1 MIKEYLGR
9 KAKAFT
15 KAFTISYTDPPG
27 APSSLAPRPALL
39 RATRTNMAARASVV
53 VAAAA
58 VSASG
63 LKAFGLTV

>member
-1 MIKEYLGR
+1 MWRY
-9 KAKAFT
+9 
-15 KAFTISYTDPPG
+15 YDTDPPG

-53 VAAAA
+53 VADAA

-63 LKAFGLTV
+63 SKAFGLTV

>member
-1 MIKEYLGR
+1 MLFLR
-9 KAKAFT
+9 T
-15 KAFTISYTDPPG
+15 PTIWINCTDPPG
-27 APSSLAPRPALL
+27 APSSLAPRPTLL

-53 VAAAA
+53 VAAA

>member
-1 MIKEYLGR
+1 MTSPNSPYNPIY
-9 KAKAFT
+9 
-15 KAFTISYTDPPG
+15 YTDPPG

-53 VAAAA
+53 VADAA

-63 LKAFGLTV
+63 SKAFGLTV